1 MERFAIRTDLETRS
15 LLNASQDETGRPGSW
30 HALLGLPRDAQV
42 VAVVSLPCGQPA
54 GSHEA
59 TRLLISY
66 RLPEPEPERA
76 MLPIDWHAM
85 LDARGRPVDG
95 TGRLIRHDPNVHPH
109 GGRCGECGRPVVG
122 R

>member
-1 MERFAIRTDLETRS
+1 VERFAIRTDLDTRS

-66 RLPEPEPERA
+66 RLPEPERA
-76 MLPIDWHAM
+76 TFPIDWHAM

-95 TGRLIRHDPNVHPH
+95 AGRLLRNGWAASVCNACGHPSVD
-109 GGRCGECGRPVVG
+109 R
-122 R
+122 

>member
-66 RLPEPEPERA
+66 RLPEPEPY
-76 MLPIDWHAM
+76 DWPPDELEH
-85 LDARGRPVDG
+85 RRP
-95 TGRLIRHDPNVHPH
+95 RRHDPNVHPH